1 MADIGANSNV
11 ESTVAPI
18 VVPASGLWW
27 VQFFVFM
34 SVPVATDQIVDWTD
48 TYDIHQGR

>member
-1 MADIGANSNV
+1 MADIGANRNV

-27 VQFFVFM
+27 VQFFVFYVR
-34 SVPVATDQIVDWTD
+34 SSGNRSNSRLD
-48 TYDIHQGR
+48 